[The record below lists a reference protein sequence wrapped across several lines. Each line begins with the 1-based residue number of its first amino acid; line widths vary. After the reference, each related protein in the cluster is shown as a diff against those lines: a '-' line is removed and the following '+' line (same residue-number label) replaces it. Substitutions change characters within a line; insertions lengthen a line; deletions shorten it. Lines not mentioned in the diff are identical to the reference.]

1 MHNILIDFTYRLN
14 YQEWDMNAVSTT
26 LRVVLST
33 ALVCL
38 APTLGATE
46 TDWLELKEGHE
57 GKKIQAK
64 VQRIKLP
71 ELGSDG
77 GQQVTVTIPKNKMK
91 GTNKVHE
98 VVVMGQRDGKEEV
111 LPGISYEWSED
122 YENDNYG
129 LIIKLEKMESYPIRV
144 YLKDDL
150 PLPDHQ

>member
-1 MHNILIDFTYRLN
+1 
-14 YQEWDMNAVSTT
+14 MNVVNTT
-26 LRVVLST
+26 VRVVLSI

-38 APTLGATE
+38 APALSATE
-46 TDWLELKEGHE
+46 TDWLELREGHE

-77 GQQVTVTIPKNKMK
+77 GQQVTVTIPKSKMK
-91 GTNKVHE
+91 GKNKVHE
-98 VVVMGQRDGKEEV
+98 VIVVGQRDGKEEI

-122 YENDNYG
+122 YESDSYG
-129 LIIKLEKMESYPIRV
+129 LIIKLEKMQDFPIRV

>member
-1 MHNILIDFTYRLN
+1 MNIAN
-14 YQEWDMNAVSTT
+14 TT
-26 LRVVLST
+26 KRVVLST

-38 APTLGATE
+38 APVLGAAE

-71 ELGSDG
+71 ELGSGG
-77 GQQVTVTIPKNKMK
+77 GQNITVTIPKNKLK
-91 GTNKVHE
+91 GTNKVRE
-98 VVVMGQRDGKEEV
+98 VVVVGQRDGKEEL
-111 LPGISYEWSED
+111 LPGTRYEWSED

-129 LIIKLEKMESYPIRV
+129 LIIQLEKMQNYPIRV

>member
-1 MHNILIDFTYRLN
+1 
-14 YQEWDMNAVSTT
+14 MNAVSTT

-38 APTLGATE
+38 ASALGATE

-77 GQQVTVTIPKNKMK
+77 GQQVTVTIPKNKIK
-91 GTNKVHE
+91 DTNKVHE

-129 LIIKLEKMESYPIRV
+129 LIIQLEKMQNYPIRV